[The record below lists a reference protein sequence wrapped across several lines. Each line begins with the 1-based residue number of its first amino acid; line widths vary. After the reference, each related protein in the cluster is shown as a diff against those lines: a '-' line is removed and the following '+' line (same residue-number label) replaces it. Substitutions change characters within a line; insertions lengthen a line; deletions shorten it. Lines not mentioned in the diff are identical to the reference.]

1 MRLLVLLTAVVVS
14 SAGCSEAAGGGTT
27 APDGYALDMVTHS
40 GGYWDDAD
48 ALGAAEDRLVRECM
62 RARGFTTP
70 APGAAG
76 PAPRHGEVAGVDL
89 EYRREHGY
97 GVVDDAVAARA
108 PRPQP
113 PAPPPGYDQA
123 LSGDTSVTVGKVV
136 AASGG
141 CMGQARAALAG
152 SVERWA
158 TAVYAPDFLN
168 DDLIAATARDPA
180 RDRAERQWRA
190 CMAGQGYRYTA
201 YDQPRTEA
209 ARHPAAERRI
219 ATADG
224 VCLIRARVIETG
236 IELRR
241 RAALAMPPQW
251 RAELVGAARI
261 RRAAAAEARAGV
273 QGPSPRSRVIGT
285 TDRPY
290 ASGDSP
296 TRARRRSASAIRPS
310 SS

>member
-1 MRLLVLLTAVVVS
+1 MRLLALLTAVVVS

-48 ALGAAEDRLVRECM
+48 VIAAAEERLVRECM

-70 APGAAG
+70 APAAAE

-89 EYRREHGY
+89 GYRRAHGY
-97 GVVDDAVAARA
+97 GLTDDAVAARS

-113 PAPPPGYDQA
+113 PAPPPGYDHA
-123 LSGDTSVTVGKVV
+123 LRGDTSVTVGKVV
-136 AASGG
+136 VASGG
-141 CMGQARAALAG
+141 CMGQARAAVAG

-168 DDLIAATARDPA
+168 DDLIAATAADPA
-180 RDRAERQWRA
+180 RDRAEREWQA
-190 CMAGQGYRYTA
+190 CMAGQGYRFTG
-201 YDQPRTEA
+201 YDQPRAEA

-224 VCLIRARVIETG
+224 VCLVRARVIETG

-251 RAELVGAARI
+251 RAELVRAAEI
-261 RRAAAAEARAGV
+261 RRAAAAGIRREAAAGIRRAAAAG
-273 QGPSPRSRVIGT
+273 
-285 TDRPY
+285 
-290 ASGDSP
+290 AP
-296 TRARRRSASAIRPS
+296 TIPGGA
-310 SS
+310 